1 MTSSPT
7 LTAACGALGRYDR
20 NRVLA
25 IAAALPGGASIVE
38 EDRHSILALDRPPI
52 RWGRGRRR
60 GFAWSER
67 VDEPDGAGLKSWED
81 AATAV
86 AACGL
91 VADGRRRYVHSTV
104 SGAAALYFL
113 EERDAVY
120 FASTVDALART
131 ASRTLSIDWEAWA
144 AILTIHYPLGDTTP
158 FAEIRRLEPYATLE
172 WRQGRT
178 RVSHGR
184 WPWAEVEP
192 RLSVS
197 DGAPAVVEAARAAIE
212 RLPPGPLACPLT
224 GGLDSRL
231 CAGLLAER
239 RRNEVTTLTIVD
251 GPTDD
256 EARAAA
262 GVADA
267 LGLPHRTVTGVPA
280 DYWPELS
287 ERAFRVD
294 YQFVRP
300 PGMMSALVP
309 LRGAG
314 VVVDGFGFDT
324 LAAPGGRTFTP
335 EMLDPGGG
343 GTVGS
348 ALWRKVKELHLNGT
362 PATLRGHVARVLW
375 ASTRRQYHAESQRFR
390 GHPARFLL
398 THWRTRQV
406 RAVALNPFAVLGR
419 ALPVATPLAEDL
431 VARSALAISPPSKW
445 DFKLYLA
452 AFDAIDERLARL
464 PSTRMGPAPDG
475 GRLAGT
481 PRAQSAVVAD
491 AQHACLAGG
500 PLSSWLRDGVLQTLS
515 GRRRGMAP
523 HTRPSALGVA
533 YFHLWHER
541 YASVLGEVDADAGL
555 RALG

>member
-1 MTSSPT
+1 MPSSFT

-20 NRVLA
+20 DRVLA
-25 IAAALPGGASIVE
+25 IASALPGAPEIVH
-38 EDRHSILALDRPPI
+38 EDGRSILALDRPPI
-52 RWGRGRRR
+52 RWGCGRHQ
-60 GFAWSER
+60 GLAWSER
-67 VDEPDGAGLKSWED
+67 IDRLDGAGLGNWED
-81 AATAV
+81 AATAA

-91 VADGRRRYVHSTV
+91 VAEGRRRYLHSSV
-104 SGAAALYFL
+104 SGVAPIYFAEDGEALYF
-113 EERDAVY
+113 AP
-120 FASTVDALART
+120 TVDALART
-131 ASRTLSIDWEAWA
+131 SRTLSIDWEAWA

-172 WRQGRT
+172 WRQGRA
-178 RVSHGR
+178 RVNHGR

-197 DGAPAVVEAARAAIE
+197 DGAPAVVEAARIAIE
-212 RLPPGPLACPLT
+212 RLPPGPLACPLS

-239 RRNEVTTLTIVD
+239 RRDEVTTLTIVD

-262 GVADA
+262 GVAHA
-267 LGLPHRTVTGVPA
+267 LGLPHRIVTGAPE
-280 DYWPELS
+280 DYWPEVS

-300 PGMMSALVP
+300 PGMMSALGP
-309 LRGAG
+309 LQGAG

-324 LAAPGGRTFTP
+324 LAAPGGRSFTP

-343 GTVGS
+343 GAVGS

-362 PATLRGHVARVLW
+362 PATIRGHVARVLW

-406 RAVALNPFAVLGR
+406 RAVAMNPYAVLGR
-419 ALPVATPLAEDL
+419 ALPVAMPLADDT

-452 AFDAIDERLARL
+452 AFDAVDKRLARL
-464 PSTRMGPAPDG
+464 PSTRMGAGLDG
-475 GRLAGT
+475 GRLPGT

-491 AQHACLAGG
+491 AQHDCLAGG
-500 PLSSWLRDGVLQTLS
+500 PLSPWLRDGVLRTL
-515 GRRRGMAP
+515 GRHRRGMAP
-523 HTRPSALGVA
+523 HTRPSGLGVA

-541 YASVLGEVDADAGL
+541 YASVLGEVDANAGL